1 MANFLHGTITVGT
14 TASTIS
20 VQPTN
25 DGILLTN
32 QGTVTIYI
40 GGPGVTADQTATG
53 GFPIAAA
60 ASVNV
65 PTVGSTP
72 HILYLIAA
80 SGTAAVSY
88 IQPSVN

>member
-1 MANFLHGTITVGT
+1 MANYLHGTVTVGT
-14 TASTIS
+14 TPSTIA

-32 QGTVTIYI
+32 QGSVTVYI

-53 GFPIAAA
+53 GFPIAA
-60 ASVNV
+60 SETVTI
-65 PTVGSTP
+65 PTVGSAGHT
-72 HILYLIAA
+72 LYLVVA